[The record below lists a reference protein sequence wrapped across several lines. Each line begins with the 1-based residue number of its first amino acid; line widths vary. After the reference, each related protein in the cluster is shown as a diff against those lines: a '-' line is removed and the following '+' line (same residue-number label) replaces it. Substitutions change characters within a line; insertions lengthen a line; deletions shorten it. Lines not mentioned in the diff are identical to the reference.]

1 MKKLLVL
8 STVVF
13 CFISAIKAQSNVKEI
28 SYQATQQFYDDFGN
42 LPVLKSERTPYFDE
56 VTFLK
61 DRVAQIAF
69 YDAGSDLV
77 GTMTDKSFEDLP
89 KDAQDYI
96 DRHYGD
102 YTVKAV
108 HYFKDNEANGTNMNL
123 YDQEF
128 ENEDSYFVELERDSK
143 TVILHVTL
151 NGSVY
156 FFSELK

>member
-8 STVVF
+8 STAAF
-13 CFISAIKAQSNVKEI
+13 FFISAVKAQSNVKEI
-28 SYQATQQFYDDFGN
+28 TYQATQQFYDDFGN

-61 DRVAQIAF
+61 DGVAQIAF
-69 YDAGSDLV
+69 YDAGSNLV
-77 GTMTDKSFEDLP
+77 GTMADKTLEDLP
-89 KDAQDYI
+89 KNAQEYI
-96 DRHYGD
+96 DRRYSD
-102 YTVKAV
+102 YIVKAV
-108 HYFKDNEANGTNMNL
+108 HYFNDNEANDTNMNL

-128 ENEDSYFVELERDSK
+128 ENENSYFVELERDNK